1 MTSAKTTA
9 AYAVS
14 MRRYRIENNII
25 LYNTLEE
32 LTRKIHVSSNNRR

>member
-25 LYNTLEE
+25 LYNISHTL
-32 LTRKIHVSSNNRR
+32 